1 MVQTAYLSR
10 VSLMSEGYFTS
21 PNLDQISNENPHG
34 RAFYYFNYAAAVSEV
49 EIDSLTGEFTILRS
63 DIVYDAGHSLNPAID
78 TGQVSVCMC
87 SFIAQYYTPIKWE
100 IKYQCNCQA
109 RQSKGRPI

>member
-1 MVQTAYLSR
+1 
-10 VSLMSEGYFTS
+10 MSEGYFTS